1 MNPLQEHVE
10 KLFAGYTRT
19 RQVQELRDEILSNL
33 EAKIADLTA
42 DGMEYSQAV
51 EKTKADITSIDG
63 LIEGQVFYDAAKYRA
78 ELVQT
83 ALMYCL
89 AAWIVTI
96 PMRLV
101 GIAGLLSVLLLPMVA
116 IILGII
122 YFTVRKPAASG
133 NNRRFEQF
141 DYAATARNRKLA
153 WILWGIFMIAMTAST
168 TALHMGSNIWFGRP
182 LHISGPYQF
191 GVLAASYVWPLIT
204 IVIPL
209 LFNASIRLKHKHEA
223 GADHVD

>member
-1 MNPLQEHVE
+1 MNPLQKHVE
-10 KLFAGYTRT
+10 ELFAGYKPN
-19 RQVQELRDEILSNL
+19 RQVRELKDEILSNL
-33 EAKIADLTA
+33 EAKVADLAA

-51 EKTKADITSIDG
+51 EQAKAGIASIEG
-63 LIEGQVFYDAAKYRA
+63 LIEGQVFYDVSRYRT

-83 ALMYCL
+83 ALLYCL

-101 GIAGLLSVLLLPMVA
+101 GIAGQLSLLLPA
-116 IILGII
+116 IAVILGII
-122 YFTVRKPAASG
+122 YFAVRKPAAG
-133 NNRRFEQF
+133 DNRRFEPF
-141 DYAATARNRKLA
+141 DHAAAARNRKLA
-153 WILWGIFMIAMTAST
+153 WILWSIFMLAMTAST

-191 GVLAASYVWPLIT
+191 GVLAASYVRPLVS

-209 LFNASIRLKHKHEA
+209 LFNVSIRLKLKYEA
-223 GADHVD
+223 GENHVG